1 MKVKVKKIACTAP
14 TRLLVLTLLIALA
27 QFLAGDMEKFVLAR
41 NLMTRLLTYTWQR
54 IGGRHE
60 LSAGQRVGDV

>member
-27 QFLAGDMEKFVLAR
+27 QFLAGDMEKFVAGESSH
-41 NLMTRLLTYTWQR
+41 TWQ
-54 IGGRHE
+54 
-60 LSAGQRVGDV
+60 